1 VHLPDGILSPP
12 VWIAG
17 DLLAAGA
24 VGVCAAR
31 VKGRLTESR
40 VPLMGVMGAFVFAAQ
55 MINFPVPGGT
65 SGHLLGG
72 VLLAVLLG
80 PAAASL
86 VMFCVLL
93 VQALLFQD
101 GGLTVLGPNLIN
113 MGLVATLGGWAL
125 VRLLAG
131 RANGLRRDLAIFA
144 ACWLTV
150 VAGALLAGFEI
161 WLSGHAPLGPVLLT
175 MGGVHALIGIGEGL
189 ISVATVRFLVA
200 ARPELLEG
208 VS

>member
-1 VHLPDGILSPP
+1 MHLPDGILSTP

-17 DLLAAGA
+17 DLVAAGA
-24 VGVCAAR
+24 IAVCAAR
-31 VKGRLTESR
+31 VSGQLTER
-40 VPLMGVMGAFVFAAQ
+40 KVPLMGVMGAFVFAAQ
-55 MINFPVPGGT
+55 MVNFPIPGGT

-86 VMFCVLL
+86 VMFCVLM

-101 GGLTVLGPNLIN
+101 GGITMLGPNLIN
-113 MGLVATLGGWAL
+113 MGLVATLGGWAV
-125 VRLLAG
+125 VRAFAG
-131 RANGLRRDLAIFA
+131 GGNGLRRYIVIFV

-150 VAGALLAGFEI
+150 VAGAVLAAFQI
-161 WLSGHAPLGPVLLT
+161 WLSGHAPLGPILLT

-189 ISVATVRFLVA
+189 ITVATVRFLLA

>member
-1 VHLPDGILSPP
+1 MHLPDGILSPG

-17 DLLAAGA
+17 DVVAAGA
-24 VGVCAAR
+24 VAVCASR
-31 VKGRLTESR
+31 VTGKLSDSK

-101 GGLTVLGPNLIN
+101 GGITVLGPNLIN
-113 MGLVATLGGWAL
+113 MGLVATLGGWAI
-125 VRLLAG
+125 VRLLSG
-131 RANGLRRDLAIFA
+131 SGNGLRRYLVIFV
-144 ACWLTV
+144 ACWLTT
-150 VAGALLAGFEI
+150 VAGALLAGFQI
-161 WLSGHAPLGPVLLT
+161 WLSGHAPLGPILVT
-175 MGGVHALIGIGEGL
+175 MGSVHALIGVGEGL
-189 ISVATVRFLVA
+189 ITVATVRFLLA
-200 ARPELLEG
+200 ARPGLLEET
-208 VS
+208 S